1 MLSSILRS
9 RHTCIIALRIGD
21 VQRSC
26 DVLAFSSPDGMQTPA
41 SDIEQVN
48 RSFYEPLWKQA
59 HLVRPDRFN
68 TWPIVS
74 ELSVNRS
81 CLEVAPGLRPRMPLE
96 GTQFVDLSE
105 NAVRALQR
113 AGARAKTGSIGDLPF
128 ADASFEIVCAMDV
141 VEHVSDD
148 VGALTELARVLTDEG
163 ILLLSVPL
171 YARCWTTFDELVGHY
186 RRYEPEQL
194 VLLLDSV
201 GFTIERSAV
210 YGMQPRSSKLLDLGM
225 WFMERHRERAMWW
238 YNNVFMPLGL
248 RFQKPLRLESG
259 FLAAPGMDEV
269 FLVCRK
275 SQLH

>member
-1 MLSSILRS
+1 
-9 RHTCIIALRIGD
+9 
-21 VQRSC
+21 
-26 DVLAFSSPDGMQTPA
+26 MQTSA

-113 AGARAKTGSIGDLPF
+113 AGASAKTGSIGDLPF

-148 VGALTELARVLTDEG
+148 VGALTELGRVLTDEG

-194 VLLLDSV
+194 VRLLNSV

-225 WFMERHRERAMWW
+225 WFMERHRQRAMWW